1 MITSSRRRV
10 ELSAVKLLMSKEG
23 RRGGKHPLMKNI
35 ITSSGRRGGKPFK
48 KMVEGGW
55 KLL

>member
-10 ELSAVKLLMSKEG
+10 ELSAVKLLMSKEVG
-23 RRGGKHPLMKNI
+23 KGGKHPSMKNI
-35 ITSSGRRGGKPFK
+35 ITSSGRRGERLFK